1 MSFAWWLILLS
12 ALSTV
17 LAVVLPAASDWL
29 LLSVPCLIAGAIILF
44 QEWTDRTT
52 PAGSWI
58 IIDGSNVMHWQDG
71 TAQIQPLRDVI
82 ALLQENDFIP
92 GIVFDANVGY
102 KLEGRHLEADALAH
116 SLGLAP
122 EQVMIVPGGEQAD
135 ATILTAARDHAVRI
149 VTNDRFRDWADS
161 FPLIDQ
167 KTTLVRGG
175 YRDGAIWLD
184 L

>member
-1 MSFAWWLILLS
+1 MTFAWWLILLS
-12 ALSTV
+12 ALGTI

-44 QEWTDRTT
+44 QEWTSRTT
-52 PAGSWI
+52 PAATWI
-58 IIDGSNVMHWQDG
+58 IIDGSNVMHWLDG
-71 TAQIQPLRDVI
+71 TPQIQPLRDVI
-82 ALLQENDFIP
+82 ALLQENEFIP

-102 KLEGRHLEADALAH
+102 KLEDRYLDADALAH
-116 SLGLAP
+116 ALGLSP
-122 EQVMIVPGGEQAD
+122 EQVRVVPRGEPAD

-161 FPLIDQ
+161 FPEISQ
-167 KTTLVRGG
+167 STTLVRGG
-175 YRDGAIWLD
+175 YRDGVIWLD